1 MQHTSVAEAFRLQL
15 LALIRE
21 GRLKPGT
28 KLPPEKEL
36 IVEFG
41 VSRPAL
47 RETIHTLVGL
57 GLLEVRRGQGTYV
70 REPTSAA
77 AIRPDVAALLLQ
89 SEGLKDLQDIRRIL
103 EPELVV
109 RVVQRATEEE
119 LDELNLILN
128 DMEAAVNAGQSIY
141 ESAWA
146 FHRGLAQAAG
156 NSAIAKILD
165 ILYEMLRVAQAP
177 IYEKHF
183 DPRQDIR
190 EHRQLLDTIRKRDSV
205 LARAAMLQHISL
217 VEDGLFR
224 ALETVDLA
232 QEDAWGNAERPAPL
246 GQGLPAAPVS

>member
-1 MQHTSVAEAFRLQL
+1 MQHTSVAEAFRQQL

-70 REPTSAA
+70 REPTSAT
-77 AIRPDVAALLLQ
+77 AIRPDVVALLLQ

-103 EPELVV
+103 EPELAA
-109 RVVQRATEEE
+109 RVAVRATEEE
-119 LDELNLILN
+119 LDELDALLD
-128 DMEAAVNAGQSIY
+128 DMERTIERDGSTF

-146 FHRGLAQAAG
+146 FHVGLAQSVG
-156 NSAIAKILD
+156 NPALATIMA
-165 ILYEMLRVAQAP
+165 ILYEMLRTAEAP
-177 IYEKHF
+177 LYEQHF
-183 DPRQDIR
+183 DARGDLDAHRRLLSAIR
-190 EHRQLLDTIRKRDSV
+190 TREPAT
-205 LARAAMLQHISL
+205 AREAMLQHIN
-217 VEDGLFR
+217 VVADGLTH
-224 ALETVDLA
+224 ALEKAAAQPLA
-232 QEDAWGNAERPAPL
+232 T
-246 GQGLPAAPVS
+246 GLKSAD